1 MGNLRS
7 MSLSEKNQK
16 RAKILNAALQSL
28 EYLSFHDITMSYLAN
43 RVDVAK
49 GTLYLYF
56 PTKEGLFLSLLTQEM
71 QGWFKSIHDQIPQF
85 RESGATHTVPQKA
98 EVMSQLFTTS
108 VKKHIRMI
116 ELLSFLKPMLEE
128 KVTSEELFE
137 FKSIVRGE
145 MAILSKS
152 LVEANIFPQEKAAM
166 RFLVQTY
173 SALIGIYQVSSIS
186 KYESDKELQ
195 KAHHSEFYL
204 MLTTLLQTL
213 YLGSQYSSLKS
224 FQSESREINP

>member
-7 MSLSEKNQK
+7 ISLSEKNQK
-16 RAKILNAALQSL
+16 KAKILNAALQSL
-28 EYLSFHDITMSYLAN
+28 EYLSFHDITMSYLAS

-71 QGWFKSIHDQIPQF
+71 QGWFKSIHKQIAELGETG
-85 RESGATHTVPQKA
+85 RTLSVPQKA
-98 EVMSQLFTTS
+98 EAMSNSFTSS
-108 VKKHIRMI
+108 VKKHQRMI
-116 ELLSFLKPMLEE
+116 ELLSFLKPILEE
-128 KVTSEELFE
+128 KVTSKELFD
-137 FKSIVRGE
+137 FKGIVRGE
-145 MAILSKS
+145 MVTLSKS

-186 KYESDKELQ
+186 KYESDKEVL
-195 KAHHSEFYL
+195 KGHLAEFYL

-213 YLGSQYSSLKS
+213 YLGSQYSSNKPVH
-224 FQSESREINP
+224 SEIQGV